1 MRRARERDGAF
12 HGALVPGIGAKAR
25 PFMNKPIR
33 CSDEPLG
40 AIRVVPGF
48 LPSPEQLVLKNEQTK
63 VTISLSSKSV
73 DFFKEAARKHP
84 MQYQEMTRRLLGEY
98 VARHKSL

>member
-33 CSDEPLG
+33 YTDEPLG

-48 LPSPEQLVLKNEQTK
+48 LPPPEQLVLKNEQTK
-63 VTISLSSKSV
+63 VTISLSSESV
-73 DFFKEAARKHP
+73 DFFKEAARKHH
-84 MQYQEMTRRLLGEY
+84 MQYQKMIRQLLDEY
-98 VARHKSL
+98 VARHKRL

>member
-25 PFMNKPIR
+25 PSMNKPIR
-33 CSDEPLG
+33 YTDEPLG

-48 LPSPEQLVLKNEQTK
+48 LPPPEQLVLKNEQTK

-84 MQYQEMTRRLLGEY
+84 MQYQEMIRRLLGEY